1 MRFLSAAALGLLVV
15 PIALVIAYVVAQLR
29 RPKYAVRFTNLDL
42 LDVVAPSRPNWRR
55 HISAALLTAGLVAL
69 VVALARPARTEDV
82 AVERATV
89 IVAIDV
95 SLSMDA
101 DDVDPTRLDAAKAAA
116 TTFIDSAPD
125 EVRIGLVAF
134 NATASVRVAPTT
146 DRPALTSAIG
156 TLRLGEGTAI
166 GEAIFASLDALEAD
180 RAQLGV
186 EDDDEAG
193 DGEAGDRE
201 AGDGEAG
208 EGAPVDG
215 PPPERI
221 VVMSDGETTQGRPN
235 EEGVAAAQETGVP
248 VSTVAFGTEDGV
260 IEIDGTVSYVP
271 VAPGP
276 LRDIADATGGQ
287 FFETATEEGL
297 AEVFSEIGSQAGT
310 ETRDVELGRAFLWIG
325 AGLTAAAATASLVW
339 ASRLP

>member
-55 HISAALLTAGLVAL
+55 HIGAALLTAGLVAL

-186 EDDDEAG
+186 EEEEEADEDVGAG
-193 DGEAGDRE
+193 D
-201 AGDGEAG
+201 
-208 EGAPVDG
+208 GAPVDG

-339 ASRLP
+339 AARLP

>member
-15 PIALVIAYVVAQLR
+15 PIALAIAYVVAQLR
-29 RPKYAVRFTNLDL
+29 RPRYAVRFTNLDL

-55 HISAALLTAGLVAL
+55 HVSAVLLTAGLVAL

-116 TTFIDSAPD
+116 TTFVDSAPD

-134 NATASVRVAPTT
+134 NATAAVRVAPTT
-146 DRPALTSAIG
+146 DRPALTSAID

-166 GEAIFASLDALEAD
+166 GEAIFASLDALAAD

-186 EDDDEAG
+186 DDEDEQA
-193 DGEAGDRE
+193 
-201 AGDGEAG
+201 
-208 EGAPVDG
+208 GAPVDG

-287 FFETATEEGL
+287 FYETATEEGL
-297 AEVFSEIGSQAGT
+297 AEVFTEIGSQTGS

-325 AGLTAAAATASLVW
+325 AGLTAAAASASLLW